1 MWIPQTLYRILPLI
15 YLLAGAALFAIF
27 GLQLA
32 STVSAVLLF
41 SAAALTALW
50 RYQHRDENADAN
62 QGPTPKEQWAE
73 RRARRTQNMPL

>member
-1 MWIPQTLYRILPLI
+1 MWIPQTLYKILPYI
-15 YLLAGAALFAIF
+15 YMVAGVALFAIF

-50 RYQHRDENADAN
+50 RYQHRDES
-62 QGPTPKEQWAE
+62 QGKGSSARAEWEE
-73 RRARRTQNMPL
+73 RRARRTGNQPS